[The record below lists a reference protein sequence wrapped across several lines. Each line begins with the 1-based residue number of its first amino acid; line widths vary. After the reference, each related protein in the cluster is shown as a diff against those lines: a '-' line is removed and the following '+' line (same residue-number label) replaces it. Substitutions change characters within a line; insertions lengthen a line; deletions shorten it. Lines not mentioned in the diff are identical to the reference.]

1 MKISELNSKTFLGEE
16 GAKSKSYVLI
26 NYDDTA
32 TNSPVTCKTSIETLA
47 KEVASQLGL
56 PVYDPVNRTLKAV
69 TSSTGTDTYA
79 VSNDGI
85 SVGVQ
90 YPKGGNGHSQL
101 YPILYE
107 TSEGDTGFFVDNN
120 SKDKVKLLTYDTT
133 NHNILFDGS
142 SILGIDDINQ
152 YVRYEESNNGEE
164 FLSHNNMGYDEH
176 IISLTQVNDYGV
188 RYSGGDL
195 VYGNNDTVISLGNGD
210 ASGFDYSAATVIP
223 SAFHVPSATEAVL
236 SSNYQNINGS
246 YTIEPVLA
254 VVDSGNAVGLLTIDS
269 GGQVHEVIE
278 PPTANYFGTNYLKV
292 YYSNGSLYTID
303 TVNAS
308 ATILMNTAQS

>member
-107 TSEGDTGFFVDNN
+107 TSEGDTGFFIDNN

-152 YVRYEESNNGEE
+152 YVHYEESNNGEE
-164 FLSHNNMGYDEH
+164 FLSHNNMG
-176 IISLTQVNDYGV
+176 
-188 RYSGGDL
+188 
-195 VYGNNDTVISLGNGD
+195 
-210 ASGFDYSAATVIP
+210 
-223 SAFHVPSATEAVL
+223 
-236 SSNYQNINGS
+236 
-246 YTIEPVLA
+246 
-254 VVDSGNAVGLLTIDS
+254 
-269 GGQVHEVIE
+269 
-278 PPTANYFGTNYLKV
+278 
-292 YYSNGSLYTID
+292 
-303 TVNAS
+303 
-308 ATILMNTAQS
+308 